1 MEISSETPKKIPSL
15 YSMISDLTVIKDL
28 DKKPIKADGETISK
42 AIQARDGILWWAHNK
57 REDLPTIIN
66 ELVKIGS
73 DFNMI
78 RKGDRIGALLGVQ
91 ENLVDGK
98 TSSGI
103 VTEIILKIGE
113 PALPLLESNNANHA
127 KYLASK
133 LRGNLRAKQMDRFF
147 KKITHK
153 IVK

>member
-1 MEISSETPKKIPSL
+1 MEISSETPRKIQSL

-28 DKKPIKADGETISK
+28 DKKPIKADGETIFK
-42 AIQARDGILWWAHNK
+42 ATQARDGILWWAHNK
-57 REDLPTIIN
+57 RGDLPTIIN

-78 RKGDRIGALLGVQ
+78 DEGDNKRRLLGVQ
-91 ENLVDGK
+91 ESLVDGI

-113 PALPLLESNNANHA
+113 PALPLLESNNTNHA
-127 KYLASK
+127 KYLASL
-133 LRGNLRAKQMDRFF
+133 LRNDLRAKERTSFF
-147 KKITHK
+147 KKIIN
-153 IVK
+153 IVVK